1 MLLKIVLRFV
11 QCNKIMIK
19 LMRGVKIVKLLI
31 RAFQSVSFKSGQKMA
46 LKAFYF
52 ITTLTKYIKR
62 SQRHLLAAIK
72 TIDWKALFQG
82 QNRSLPS
89 TLLMGEQKTFLLFQ
103 QATKGESGMSLEDGS
118 MLTKA
123 LMKGPAIKNQ
133 LDKSNNLLKT
143 REQFSLIEWGNNG
156 RQNQGVKNRANRK
169 LYFGNRLLS
178 KHPFCVT

>member
-1 MLLKIVLRFV
+1 
-11 QCNKIMIK
+11 
-19 LMRGVKIVKLLI
+19 
-31 RAFQSVSFKSGQKMA
+31 
-46 LKAFYF
+46 
-52 ITTLTKYIKR
+52 
-62 SQRHLLAAIK
+62 
-72 TIDWKALFQG
+72 
-82 QNRSLPS
+82 
-89 TLLMGEQKTFLLFQ
+89 MGEQKTFLLFQ

-178 KHPFCVT
+178 KHPFCVTWQTRRNLTKKSNTEGPCHYKSAICLSKRDRFYSKANNLVLKSCHLYQNSIKNCAEDRFQKTENG